1 MLRTPEWRPP
11 ATANPHE
18 GKNAMHALAEPPVS
32 PTVVG
37 VEGRDRD
44 VVALDQRRVVVRLRD
59 GETILV
65 GGSPSYEDALV
76 LAQKTIL
83 KLAEVGE
90 GEWPMLG
97 DRFINPDA
105 IVSVDVLRWL

>member
-1 MLRTPEWRPP
+1 
-11 ATANPHE
+11 
-18 GKNAMHALAEPPVS
+18 MHALAEPPVS

-37 VEGRDRD
+37 ADERDGLAR
-44 VVALDQRRVVVRLRD
+44 AQRRVVVRLRD
-59 GETILV
+59 GDTIV
-65 GGSPSYEDALV
+65 IGGSPSYEDALV

-83 KLAEVGE
+83 ELADVGA

-105 IVSVDVLRWL
+105 IVSVDVVRWS

>member
-1 MLRTPEWRPP
+1 
-11 ATANPHE
+11 
-18 GKNAMHALAEPPVS
+18 MHALAEPPVS

-37 VEGRDRD
+37 TEERDGR
-44 VVALDQRRVVVRLRD
+44 VLDQRRVIVRLRD

-83 KLAEVGE
+83 KLADVRE
-90 GEWPMLG
+90 GDWPMLG

-105 IVSVDVLRWL
+105 IVSVDVLRWS

>member
-1 MLRTPEWRPP
+1 VE
-11 ATANPHE
+11 E
-18 GKNAMHALAEPPVS
+18 DVMHALAEPPVS
-32 PTVVG
+32 PTPVG
-37 VEGRDRD
+37 ADERVRTT
-44 VVALDQRRVVVRLRD
+44 LDQRRVVVRLRD

-83 KLAEVGE
+83 ELGDVGE

-105 IVSVDVLRWL
+105 IVSVDVLRWA

>member
-1 MLRTPEWRPP
+1 
-11 ATANPHE
+11 
-18 GKNAMHALAEPPVS
+18 MHALAEPPVS

-37 VEGRDRD
+37 AEGRDRD

-59 GETILV
+59 GE
-65 GGSPSYEDALV
+65 
-76 LAQKTIL
+76 TIL

>member
-1 MLRTPEWRPP
+1 MDDLQ
-11 ATANPHE
+11 
-18 GKNAMHALAEPPVS
+18 EPPIS
-32 PTVVG
+32 PTV
-37 VEGRDRD
+37 EGEFSRR
-44 VVALDQRRVVVRLRD
+44 APTLDQRRVVIRLRD

-65 GGSPSYEDALV
+65 GGAPSYEDALV

-83 KLAEVGE
+83 KLDVPD

-105 IVSVDVLRWL
+105 IVSVDVLKWH

>member
-1 MLRTPEWRPP
+1 MSARRRRPDGR
-11 ATANPHE
+11 ARN
-18 GKNAMHALAEPPVS
+18 HAAVAEPPVS
-32 PTVVG
+32 PTVIG
-37 VEGRDRD
+37 AEQRDAR
-44 VVALDQRRVVVRLRD
+44 VLDQRRVVVRLRD

-65 GGSPSYEDALV
+65 GGSSTYEEGLV

-83 KLAEVGE
+83 ALADVAE

-105 IVSVDVLRWL
+105 IVSVDVLRWS

>member
-1 MLRTPEWRPP
+1 MLSQSPRSARLHRCRGPRRPE
-11 ATANPHE
+11 
-18 GKNAMHALAEPPVS
+18 PV
-32 PTVVG
+32 P
-37 VEGRDRD
+37 
-44 VVALDQRRVVVRLRD
+44 DQRRVVVRLRD

-83 KLAEVGE
+83 EARGRPRRR
-90 GEWPMLG
+90 WPMLG

-105 IVSVDVLRWL
+105 IVSVDVLRWS

>member
-1 MLRTPEWRPP
+1 
-11 ATANPHE
+11 
-18 GKNAMHALAEPPVS
+18 MHALAEPPVS
-32 PTVVG
+32 PTIIG
-37 VEGRDRD
+37 AEERGRP
-44 VVALDQRRVVVRLRD
+44 ALDQRRVVVRLRD

-65 GGSPSYEDALV
+65 GGSSSYEEALV

-83 KLAEVGE
+83 KLADVGE

-105 IVSVDVLRWL
+105 IVSIDVLRWT

>member
-1 MLRTPEWRPP
+1 
-11 ATANPHE
+11 
-18 GKNAMHALAEPPVS
+18 MHALAEPPVS

-37 VEGRDRD
+37 AEERVK
-44 VVALDQRRVVVRLRD
+44 VALDQRRVVVRLRD
-59 GETILV
+59 GETILI
-65 GGSPSYEDALV
+65 GGSPNYEDALV

-83 KLAEVGE
+83 KLADVAE

-105 IVSVDVLRWL
+105 IVSVDVVRWS

>member
-1 MLRTPEWRPP
+1 
-11 ATANPHE
+11 
-18 GKNAMHALAEPPVS
+18 MHALAEPPVS

-37 VEGRDRD
+37 AEERD
-44 VVALDQRRVVVRLRD
+44 VRFLDQRRVVVRLRD

-65 GGSPSYEDALV
+65 GGAPSYEDALV

-83 KLAEVGE
+83 KLADVAE

-105 IVSVDVLRWL
+105 IVSVDVLRWS

>member
-1 MLRTPEWRPP
+1 
-11 ATANPHE
+11 
-18 GKNAMHALAEPPVS
+18 MHALAEPPVS

-37 VEGRDRD
+37 AEERDGLAR
-44 VVALDQRRVVVRLRD
+44 AQRRVVVRLRD
-59 GETILV
+59 GDTIV
-65 GGSPSYEDALV
+65 IGGSPAYEDALV

-83 KLAEVGE
+83 EPADVGA

-105 IVSVDVLRWL
+105 IVSVDVVRWS

>member
-1 MLRTPEWRPP
+1 
-11 ATANPHE
+11 
-18 GKNAMHALAEPPVS
+18 MHALAEPPVS

-37 VEGRDRD
+37 TEERDAR
-44 VVALDQRRVVVRLRD
+44 VLDQRRVVVRLRD

-83 KLAEVGE
+83 KLADVRD

-105 IVSVDVLRWL
+105 IVSVDVLRWS